1 MTRIATTILL
11 AAWAALAGTQPAA
24 ADFREAR
31 ARFES
36 FSPRQQMEIATALIA
51 SGDFEGLAE
60 HGFTRVL
67 YRAILGFERREGF
80 RADGVLSRS
89 ERQRL
94 AAVAERFYGRL
105 GNTYYTH
112 PDTGARLLV
121 PRRLF
126 DAEKRTPEG
135 LLFTRNDGML
145 SLIFLS
151 FRDRETSF
159 DELWRTL
166 TSETDGRR
174 ITYKR
179 RFASHFVA
187 TGFFTG
193 RKFYTWMARTG
204 GSTTGFSVS
213 WGEPWEEMG
222 RKISVLLANAFR
234 TGQE

>member
-1 MTRIATTILL
+1 MKHIAIMVFL
-11 AAWAALAGTQPAA
+11 AAWTALAGAAPAA

-31 ARFES
+31 QSFEGLS
-36 FSPRQQMEIATALIA
+36 TEQQMKIASALIA

-67 YRAILGFERREGF
+67 YRAILDFERREGF
-80 RADGVLSRS
+80 RADGVLGQA

-94 AAVAERFYGRL
+94 EQVADRFYGRL
-105 GNTYYTH
+105 GNRYYTH

-135 LLFTRNDGML
+135 LLFTRKDGML

-151 FRDRETSF
+151 FGARDKSF
-159 DELWRTL
+159 ADLWRTL
-166 TSETDGRR
+166 TSETEGRR

-179 RFASHFVA
+179 RFQTHFVA

-213 WGEPWEEMG
+213 WADPWEDMG
-222 RKISVLLANAFR
+222 RKVSVLLANAFR
-234 TGQE
+234 TGRD